1 MLTKLVV
8 RGFKNLLDISVE
20 FGPYTC
26 IAGANAVGKSNLF
39 DAIEFLALLAEHPF
53 LDAAQ
58 RLRPSGERGIDP
70 KTLFSLDRDGEP
82 VRSMYL
88 EAEMLVGPSVTD
100 EFGQSAE
107 PKSSFLRYTIEFEYT
122 TNERGLTGRQGG
134 FALVRET
141 LAPISKGDA
150 HAHLRWPHSAKN
162 FRQSA
167 VFNTR
172 FAGAFI
178 STESQEGIPTLLV
191 HADGGSRGK
200 PRRAPVAG
208 ASRSTISSIFS
219 ADEPTMLAA
228 KQEMRSWRKLALEP
242 SAMRA
247 PDDAYGASPSVGVDG
262 SHMASVLWKL
272 SQSDPDAES
281 FVTAN
286 VSELADVR
294 EVRVVEDT
302 RRDVLVL
309 EARLAS
315 GPFLPAR
322 SLSEGTLRFL
332 ALAVIEADPTFGGL
346 ICMEEPENGI
356 HPAKIPA
363 MVELLKRLAV
373 DPDEPPGDENPLRQV
388 IVNTHSPEFVRAQE
402 AGDLLFA
409 MPVSYDISGT
419 EGIGVSFFAMSGTWR
434 GRSGLPTATPYSVSS
449 YLSDPRR
456 SAVWQTLQLPLGELD
471 G

>member
-1 MLTKLVV
+1 MLTRLVV
-8 RGFKNLLDISVE
+8 RGFKNLLDVSVD

-70 KTLFSLDRDGEP
+70 KTLFSLDGTGEP

-107 PKSSFLRYTIEFEYT
+107 PKSSFLRYTIEFEYVSS
-122 TNERGLTGRQGG
+122 ERGASGRSGG
-134 FALVRET
+134 FALIREA
-141 LAPISKGDA
+141 LVPISKGDA
-150 HAHLRWPHSAKN
+150 HAHLRWPHSAKS

-178 STESQEGIPTLLV
+178 STDNQDGIPTLLV

-247 PDDAYGASPSVGVDG
+247 PDDAYASSLSVGVDG
-262 SHMASVLWKL
+262 AHMASVLWRL
-272 SQSDPDAES
+272 TQSDPDAES
-281 FVTAN
+281 FVSAN

-294 EVRVVEDT
+294 DVRVVEDT

-332 ALAVIEADPTFGGL
+332 ALAVIEADPSFGGL

-363 MVELLKRLAV
+363 MVDLLKRLAV
-373 DPDEPPGDENPLRQV
+373 DPQESPGVENPLRQV
-388 IVNTHSPEFVRAQE
+388 IVNTHSPEFVRAQD
-402 AGDLLFA
+402 ANDLLLA
-409 MPVSYDISGT
+409 MSVSYDIDGA
-419 EGIGVSFFAMSGTWR
+419 EELGVSF
-434 GRSGLPTATPYSVSS
+434 LPWLVAGEAAQVFQPQPRTALRAT
-449 YLSDPRR
+449 
-456 SAVWQTLQLPLGELD
+456 
-471 G
+471 